1 MADFGILIVEKLI
14 EVIGSELIKEILVQ
28 RRYVSDLKAAVYDA
42 DDLFDEFI
50 TLAKLKQIDG
60 NKRGKFSEKV
70 RRFFSSNKNKFSQ
83 AKQMSRRVKA
93 NRKQLDAI
101 ADDYN
106 KFGLSDTVNYTP
118 IFRRREETCSYVDVK
133 DIIGR
138 DSDKKEILYVLL
150 DPSASDEF
158 CFLTIVGVGGLGKTA
173 LAQLVFQDESIQKG
187 FLSLWVCVS
196 DQDGGQF
203 DVMTILC
210 KILELLTNEKL
221 DNTSSFELVQRK
233 FQEQISGKKYFLVL
247 DDIWNEDYAN
257 WKELEK
263 FLRMGLVGSRIV
275 VTTRSE
281 KTASCIGSK
290 HVHKLKGLS
299 EEDSWSLFEMTAFE
313 GVKDQELVKIGENI
327 VKKCYNFPLSI
338 KVFR

>member
-1 MADFGILIVEKLI
+1 M
-14 EVIGSELIKEILVQ
+14 
-28 RRYVSDLKAAVYDA
+28 
-42 DDLFDEFI
+42 
-50 TLAKLKQIDG
+50 
-60 NKRGKFSEKV
+60 
-70 RRFFSSNKNKFSQ
+70 
-83 AKQMSRRVKA
+83 
-93 NRKQLDAI
+93 
-101 ADDYN
+101 
-106 KFGLSDTVNYTP
+106 
-118 IFRRREETCSYVDVK
+118 
-133 DIIGR
+133 
-138 DSDKKEILYVLL
+138 LL
-150 DPSASDEF
+150 DSSASDEF

-221 DNTSSFELVQRK
+221 DNRSSFELVQRK

-275 VTTRSE
+275 LTTRS
-281 KTASCIGSK
+281 KKSFFSYCA
-290 HVHKLKGLS
+290 
-299 EEDSWSLFEMTAFE
+299 LFPKDHEM
-313 GVKDQELVKIGENI
+313 D
-327 VKKCYNFPLSI
+327 KKMLI
-338 KVFR
+338 QL